1 MFPPAI
7 RGTPVVLNRRHAYAA
22 PPPPD
27 ACLLGPFLRAQLH
40 TYPTGGRQPMMS
52 FTAGDTVAL
61 ILRVLQKRALAR
73 NALESVK

>member
-1 MFPPAI
+1 MFPQAI
-7 RGTPVVLNRRHAYAA
+7 HGTPVVLNRRHAYAA

-52 FTAGDTVAL
+52 LTAGDTVAL